1 MPRLSRIEWD
11 IIDARVRV
19 EAKRQAPHTLSCAL
33 LRLVLQQFFP
43 GIEEALV
50 ETVTDGPDDRGVDA
64 IHVLED
70 DEYAEIYIF
79 QAKYRET
86 VEGTDRTVNDAEALK
101 LAAFVED
108 LFDRSSSLSG
118 SGNFRLRE
126 AVKRIWSLHER
137 GVFCRYRI
145 VVCSNDIGL
154 SHSATQILA
163 STSKKHT
170 QVSFE
175 QYGPGELI
183 RDLSDSKLRRES
195 GALQVIGKEIFERTD
210 GDVRGAIA
218 SIDALSFVRL
228 ISSEDGQTVKRHLFD
243 DNLRVF
249 LGVSGGYNPAIIE
262 TATSDDSHLFWYLNN
277 GITITCRNYSF
288 NRGHPNPPLKLTD
301 FQIVNGAQTSHSLLE
316 AHRINPQALDNVVL
330 MVRIYATDR
339 EDIAERVAVATN
351 SQARIQD
358 RDLRANHVTL
368 KKLELA
374 FAERGYYFE
383 RKRNMHSDKDSA
395 KRIDALKL
403 GQVITAYYLSEPDR
417 ARGESD
423 AIFGSR
429 FFQVFHESYDVDELC
444 ALSNLYRTIEQMRE
458 DYSATF
464 RENLEGGGELQ
475 YLVYGHWFILYA
487 VKLLLIK
494 HGRPI
499 PTGEEAIE
507 QIREAIGLVARACSQ
522 QKAVAHYQMFRSP
535 RTKEKIVAEIT
546 GKQGDLFLGQA

>member
-1 MPRLSRIEWD
+1 MARLSRIEWD
-11 IIDARVRV
+11 IIDARVRA
-19 EAKRQAPHTLSCAL
+19 EAARQAPNTASCAL
-33 LRLVLQQFFP
+33 LRLILRQFFP
-43 GIEEALV
+43 GIEEALIEV
-50 ETVTDGPDDRGVDA
+50 VTDGPDDRGVDA
-64 IHVLED
+64 IHVSED

-86 VEGTDRTVNDAEALK
+86 VEGTDKTVNDAEALK

-108 LFDRSSSLSG
+108 LFDRSESLSDG
-118 SGNFRLRE
+118 GNFRLRE
-126 AVKRIWSLHER
+126 AVKRIWALHER
-137 GVFCRYRI
+137 GVICRYRI
-145 VVCSNDIGL
+145 VVCSNDTGL
-154 SHSATQILA
+154 SGSAKSILEN
-163 STSKKHT
+163 SCKKHN
-170 QVSFE
+170 QVSYE
-175 QYGPGELI
+175 QYGPRELI
-183 RDLSDSKLRRES
+183 RDLGDSKLRRES
-195 GALQVIGKEIFERTD
+195 GTLQVIGKEIFERTD

-218 SIDALSFVRL
+218 SIDARSFVDL

-249 LGVSGGYNPAIIE
+249 LGVSGRYNAAIIE
-262 TATSDDSHLFWYLNN
+262 TATSGDSHLFWYLNN

-316 AHRINPQALDNVVL
+316 AYRINPQALSDVVL

-358 RDLRANHVTL
+358 RDLRANHPIL

-374 FAERGYYFE
+374 FAERGYFFE
-383 RKRNMHSDKDSA
+383 RKRNMHSEKDPIR
-395 KRIDALKL
+395 RIDALKL
-403 GQVITAYYLSEPDR
+403 GQVITAFYLGEPDR

-429 FFQVFHESYDVDELC
+429 FPQVFHESHDVDELC
-444 ALSNLYRTIEQMRE
+444 ALSNLYRIIEQLRE
-458 DYSATF
+458 DYTANF
-464 RENLEGGGELQ
+464 RDNLEGGGEAQ

-487 VKLLLIK
+487 LKLLLNK

-499 PTGEEAIE
+499 PTGDAAVE
-507 QIREAIGLVARACSQ
+507 QITEAIGLVARACSQ

-535 RTKEKIVAEIT
+535 RTKEKILAEIT
-546 GKQGDLFLGQA
+546 GKQGDLFLERG